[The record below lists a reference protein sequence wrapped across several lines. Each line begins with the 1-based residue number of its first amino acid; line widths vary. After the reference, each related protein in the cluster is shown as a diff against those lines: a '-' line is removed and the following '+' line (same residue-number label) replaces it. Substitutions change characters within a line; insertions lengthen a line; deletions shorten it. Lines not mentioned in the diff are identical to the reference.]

1 MKTITSLLDWVEERL
16 PVRATF
22 ERHLSKHPVPKYVNF
37 WYVFGALAM
46 ITLIIQ
52 IGSGV
57 WLMMFF
63 TASAEDAFA
72 SVEYI
77 MRDVEFGWLLRYL
90 HSTGASAFF
99 LVVYLHIFRGLI
111 YGSYQKPR
119 ELVWLLGCAIY
130 VLMMA
135 EGFLG
140 YVLPWG
146 NMSYWAAQVIVS
158 LFGAIPLI
166 GEDLVT
172 WIRGDYLI
180 SGITLNRFYAL
191 HVVVVP
197 LLLVAA
203 VLVHIMAL
211 HEVGA
216 GNQQGI
222 EIEDELDEQGVPKD
236 GIPFFPYK
244 VLNALVAFGI
254 FLFLFLAVVFFEPT
268 FFGYFIEKDN
278 YFPANPLSTPEH
290 IVPVWYYTPFYAML
304 RAVTYPLL
312 GLDAKFWGLIVMAA
326 AISIIFF
333 VPWLDGSPVKSYR
346 YRGPLSQWA
355 LAAFVVCFILLGY
368 LGAVPPTEGRK
379 LLAQLATIGYFAF
392 FVLMPV
398 WSRLDTYTQ
407 PPKRLLKA

>member
-1 MKTITSLLDWVEERL
+1 MTALTQLMDWVEARL

-46 ITLIIQ
+46 VTLIVQ

-77 MRDVEFGWLLRYL
+77 MRDVEYGWLLRYL

-99 LVVYLHIFRGLI
+99 LVVYLHMFRALM

-158 LFGAIPLI
+158 LFGAIPLV

-172 WIRGDYLI
+172 WVRGDYLI
-180 SGITLNRFYAL
+180 SGITLNRFFAL

-197 LLLVAA
+197 LLLIAV
-203 VLVHIMAL
+203 VLVHVMAL

-216 GNQQGI
+216 GNPQGI
-222 EIEDELDEQGVPKD
+222 EIEDDLDEQGVPRD

-244 VLNALVAFGI
+244 VLNACVALGI
-254 FLFLFLAVVFFEPT
+254 FLILFLAVVFFEPT

-312 GLDAKFWGLIVMAA
+312 GLDAKFWGLVVMGG
-326 AISIIFF
+326 AIIILFF
-333 VPWLDGSPVKSYR
+333 VPWLDASKSKSYR
-346 YRGPLSQWA
+346 YRGNLSKLLLA
-355 LAAFVVCFILLGY
+355 LFVVCFLVLGY

-379 LLAQLATIGYFAF
+379 LLAQACTLGYFAF
-392 FVLMPV
+392 FVFMPIWTRIDTHTV
-398 WSRLDTYTQ
+398 PPSRLI
-407 PPKRLLKA
+407 KE

>member
-1 MKTITSLLDWVEERL
+1 MTALTQLMDWVEARL

-46 ITLIIQ
+46 VTLIVQ

-77 MRDVEFGWLLRYL
+77 MRDVEYGWLLRYL

-99 LVVYLHIFRGLI
+99 LVVYLHMFRALM

-158 LFGAIPLI
+158 LFGAIPLV

-172 WIRGDYLI
+172 WVRGDYLI
-180 SGITLNRFYAL
+180 SGITLNRFFAL

-197 LLLVAA
+197 LLLIAV
-203 VLVHIMAL
+203 VLVHVMAL

-216 GNQQGI
+216 GNPQGI
-222 EIEDELDEQGVPKD
+222 EIEDDLDEQGVPRD

-244 VLNALVAFGI
+244 VLNACVALGI
-254 FLFLFLAVVFFEPT
+254 FLILFLAVVFFEPT

-290 IVPVWYYTPFYAML
+290 IVPCLVLHAFLCDAARCNLSAARPG
-304 RAVTYPLL
+304 RQVL
-312 GLDAKFWGLIVMAA
+312 G
-326 AISIIFF
+326 SSR
-333 VPWLDGSPVKSYR
+333 DGRCHHHSV
-346 YRGPLSQWA
+346 LCA
-355 LAAFVVCFILLGY
+355 LARCFK
-368 LGAVPPTEGRK
+368 VK
-379 LLAQLATIGYFAF
+379 
-392 FVLMPV
+392 VLSL
-398 WSRLDTYTQ
+398 SRQSLQTSVSTLCRVLPRVGVSRRGTADRR
-407 PPKRLLKA
+407 P